1 MQVIVAGNG
10 LAAVEQLKRSVFDAV
25 LMDCQMPVMDGYE
38 ATAQIRSGAAG
49 EASRHVPI
57 IAMTA
62 NALTGDKE
70 RCLIAGMDDY
80 VSKPIATDLLQSVLE
95 RSFARGARLQ
105 SASQVQRDAG
115 AEASAT
121 SIWDVDRLVAM
132 IGDDPAFLSEL
143 VTVFLDT
150 MATQVQ
156 LLATAPSRRR
166 TS

>member
-1 MQVIVAGNG
+1 
-10 LAAVEQLKRSVFDAV
+10 
-25 LMDCQMPVMDGYE
+25 
-38 ATAQIRSGAAG
+38 
-49 EASRHVPI
+49 
-57 IAMTA
+57 MTA